1 MNSLETYSKT
11 SVENGFTLIELSLVI
26 ALMFMIGAFISP
38 TGISFYKGQLL
49 NESYE
54 GMINALRQAQ
64 IFSMTGKNNHSFG
77 LFIQDDSYVVFEGDS
92 YSTRIQ
98 SEDVV
103 FTLSPSVTISGIEE
117 IVFSKLTGEPSVLG
131 GIVISVGEKEKQI
144 EVSTSG
150 NID

>member
-1 MNSLETYSKT
+1 MNSLETFSQAGASK
-11 SVENGFTLIELSLVI
+11 GFTLIELSLVI
-26 ALMFMIGAFISP
+26 ALMFLIGVFVSP
-38 TGISFYKGQLL
+38 VGMAFYKAQLL

-54 GMINALRQAQ
+54 GMINAMRQAQ

-77 LFIQDDSYVVFEGDS
+77 LSIQDDLYVVFEGDS
-92 YSTRIQ
+92 YATRLP

-103 FTLSPSVTISGIEE
+103 FPLASAVAVSGIEE
-117 IVFSKLTGEPSVLG
+117 IVFSKLTGEPSVSG
-131 GIVISVGEKEKQI
+131 DIVITVGVKEKQI